1 MAALPKHI
9 CHVGVIV
16 ERARRQQLVVLVA
29 VKVVRRTGRVSV
41 AVPAFIAVYHVAA
54 LAVAVNAVKLV
65 LGEQARVLLER
76 KVELGYVISNF
87 AHSLRNKDCG
97 RLPVA
102 HAPRFA

>member
-76 KVELGYVISNF
+76 KVELCYVVSRT
-87 AHSLRNKDCG
+87 ADGLRNNDCG

>member
-41 AVPAFIAVYHVAA
+41 AVPAFIVYHVAA

-76 KVELGYVISNF
+76 KVELCYVVSRT
-87 AHSLRNKDCG
+87 ADGLRNNDCG